1 MSLQTRV
8 EKLEQ
13 QHDPGLCACIPG
25 NSEIRRYDGAN
36 DEEAA
41 AESDTRPPL
50 VCAVCRLEKRI
61 IKLVRVNNWRSND
74 EVSA

>member
-36 DEEAA
+36 DEEAT

-61 IKLVRVNNWRSND
+61 IKLVRVNNWRLND